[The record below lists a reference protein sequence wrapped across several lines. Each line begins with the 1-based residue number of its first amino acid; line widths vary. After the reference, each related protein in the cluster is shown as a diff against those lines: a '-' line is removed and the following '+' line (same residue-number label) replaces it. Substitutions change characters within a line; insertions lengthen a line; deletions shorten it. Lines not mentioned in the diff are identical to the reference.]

1 MATYIPN
8 VKDYIPKSEPYTPD
22 FKFISDALANRQDR
36 YDKNLA
42 QLNNLYGQ
50 VVYADL
56 SREDNKSVRDQYTKE
71 LAPKI
76 QQVTG
81 LDFSLAQNVDAA
93 QALFKPFYD
102 DAHIVRDLVYTKQYK
117 NEMKKAEA
125 YKNSPDK
132 DANSKYWADGV
143 KYMNYQMQDFKD
155 ATREKS
161 MTKALPQ
168 YFQNPDL
175 YNRALEVL
183 TTGGPDG
190 KGFKVKNMYLDS
202 TGNFIVEQENGIELL
217 SRPTGAMIDNPNFDP
232 NKKEGTNNPKLIPE
246 MYNPAGSHIRFAL
259 GRDPII
265 QQGMQVQGYVAARD
279 WMEANKDKYGGNMD
293 AAKNAWSDMIIA
305 QYTTDESANIKKG
318 KQELDKL
325 NKTANSWDSYI
336 KDAPLVEMSDEYKN
350 WLQTIASRG
359 ALQKGL
365 DEAESNIEFVNSQ
378 PENAENKFNRAM
390 TAYVYNS
397 IQGEIFKAAQN
408 YADLTSVREIDEN
421 QFALEKYKADR
432 REELARLKA
441 RLKSQAEKNKNQTS
455 FSSNP
460 FAPRGGNNIPGDA
473 NENMI
478 FMPLDENGNSD
489 FIGANRNSQKTAL
502 EALDEYDLYFIKE
515 FYTKFADELNSDINT
530 ANMNSLTLTS
540 ANDELGEV
548 STAGIFVPNYTS
560 GKLDFYSWDETPK
573 LLETNPNFI
582 RRHYEY
588 VSSGLNNYAKVFPS
602 IQKDEMSTFMGDM
615 SELTMV
621 RENLQTRYDI
631 TQKEMANV
639 YANVIDKLG
648 LNSKKSLQGFNFEG
662 DPVDF
667 MDSRGNIRTIDEI
680 VEERKNLVLGQILP
694 LLPRTIPSLE
704 ESIELSLSGQLN
716 NSKQIRNRQ
725 TGQVYN
731 VPMSF
736 VDVLNDTYG
745 ADRITDQVIDAQWR
759 STPAF
764 GMQSYYVA
772 NELKPL
778 AEYLASV
785 GVDPRTNGPMV
796 LAQTY
801 YLPSDSRDNFSEYIR
816 RDQSDDELN
825 NQLVGPFN
833 QLQKVVGQMHGMIN
847 KEMSS
852 INAIPGVTAFNFD
865 SRFYGRDDAG
875 DGAISNGREYKM
887 DSSFDPAGVNET
899 LKIFDIIERLPYGT
913 GQIAL
918 VGDFGN
924 AYSEDLPTLLQEK
937 DNAWWT
943 KNYGVEVPDGR
954 VALKGSEVLK
964 QIKLDLAQLY
974 ERGPKSFGIG
984 KAPSFRIES
993 FPYGGG
999 KGAEGNQLIKKI
1011 ILDESYARTLEE
1023 IFTAKNE
1030 KFQDE
1035 KFKIPNNTLTIFANR
1050 ELYDDPQ
1057 DPAYQYVSGV
1067 GFRIGATGSN
1077 GQDILNIDRGG
1088 KVVFEKRGGIYYAK
1102 EAKYTYDG
1110 TNYNLGTFTAP
1121 TPLIKQNGEPFS
1133 EKEVDAYYRFKHQ
1146 QMVQNAQTNLQ
1157 FSNNS
1162 KRSKTN
1168 DNSLNE

>member
-102 DAHIVRDLVYTKQYK
+102 DQHIVRDLVFTKQYK

-125 YKNSPDK
+125 YKNSSDK
-132 DANSKYWADGV
+132 EANSKYWGDGV
-143 KYMNYQMQDFKD
+143 KYMGYQMDDFVN

-175 YNRALEVL
+175 YNRAMEVL

-232 NKKEGTNNPKLIPE
+232 DKKESTSNPKQIPE
-246 MYNPAGSHIRFAL
+246 TYNPAGSHIRFAL

-279 WMEANKDKYGGNMD
+279 WMEANKGNYGGNMD
-293 AAKNAWSDMIIA
+293 AAKEAWSDMIIA
-305 QYTTDESANIKKG
+305 QYTTEESANIKKG

-325 NKTANSWDSYI
+325 NKTANSWDSYV
-336 KDAPLVEMSDEYKN
+336 KNTPLVEMSDEYKS

-359 ALQKGL
+359 ALEKGL
-365 DEAESNIEFVNSQ
+365 EEAESNVQFVNSET
-378 PENAENKFNRAM
+378 PDVDGKFNKAM

-408 YADLTSVREIDEN
+408 YADLTSIREIDEN

-455 FSSNP
+455 FNFNP
-460 FAPRGGNNIPGDA
+460 FAPNSGGPLPGDA

-478 FMPLDENGNSD
+478 FMPVDENGNSD
-489 FIGANRNSQKTAL
+489 FIGANRESQKNAL
-502 EALDEYDLYFIKE
+502 EALDEFDLYYIKE
-515 FYTKFADELNSDINT
+515 FYTNFADELNSDINT

-548 STAGIFVPNYTS
+548 STAGIFVPNYNS

-573 LLETNPNFI
+573 LLETNPDFI

-588 VSSGLNNYAKVFPS
+588 VQNGMNNYAKVFPS
-602 IQKDEMSTFMGDM
+602 IQKDDMSDFMGKM
-615 SELTMV
+615 QEVTVM
-621 RENLQTRYDI
+621 RENIQTRYDI
-631 TQKEMANV
+631 TQEEMKNV

-648 LNSKKSLQGFNFEG
+648 LNSQKSLQGFNFEG

-667 MDSRGNIRTIDEI
+667 MDGRGNIRTIDEI

-716 NSKQIRNRQ
+716 NSYQTRNRQ
-725 TGQVYN
+725 TGEIYN

-736 VDVLNDTYG
+736 VDVLNDRYG
-745 ADRITDQVIDAQWR
+745 ADRITDDVIDAQWR

-785 GVDPRTNGPMV
+785 GVDPRTNSPMQ
-796 LAQTY
+796 LAATY
-801 YLPSDSRDNFSEYIR
+801 YVPSQRGDNMSEYTR
-816 RDQSDDELN
+816 RDQAEGTLN
-825 NQLVGPFN
+825 RELVGPFD

-852 INAIPGVTAFNFD
+852 INAIAGQTAFNFD

-875 DGAISNGREYKM
+875 DGAIASGREYRV
-887 DSSFDPAGVNET
+887 DSNFDPAGVNES
-899 LKIFDIIERLPYGT
+899 LKIFDIVEKLPYGT
-913 GQIAL
+913 GQISL

-924 AYSEDLPTLLQEK
+924 AYSPDLPTKLKNESA
-937 DNAWWT
+937 AWWME
-943 KNYGVEVPDGR
+943 NYNVEVPSGE

-964 QIKLDLAQLY
+964 QVKLDLAQLY
-974 ERGPKSFGIG
+974 ERGPKSFGQG
-984 KAPSFRIES
+984 KSPSFRIES

-999 KGAEGNQLIKKI
+999 KGAEGTQLVKKI

-1023 IFTAKNE
+1023 VLSTS
-1030 KFQDE
+1030 DT
-1035 KFKIPNNTLTIFANR
+1035 KFKIPNNTITIFANR

-1067 GFRIGATGSN
+1067 GFRIGAPGAN
-1077 GQDILNIDRGG
+1077 GQDIINIDRGG
-1088 KVVFEKRGGIYYAK
+1088 KVIFEKRNGVYYAK

-1110 TNYNLGTFTAP
+1110 TNYNLGSFTSP
-1121 TPLIKQNGEPFS
+1121 TPLVKQNGEPFS
-1133 EKEVDAYYRFKHQ
+1133 EKEVDMYYKYKHQ
-1146 QMVQNAQTNLQ
+1146 QMVQTAQSNLQ
-1157 FSNNS
+1157 YSNKS
-1162 KRSKTN
+1162 KQSKTN
-1168 DNSLNE
+1168 DNSINE

>member
-102 DAHIVRDLVYTKQYK
+102 DQHIVRDLVFTKQYK

-125 YKNSPDK
+125 YRNSPDK
-132 DANSKYWADGV
+132 EANSKYWQDGV
-143 KYMNYQMQDFKD
+143 KYMSYQMQDFKD

-175 YNRALEVL
+175 YNRAMEVL

-190 KGFKVKNMYLDS
+190 KGFKVKNMYLDA

-232 NKKEGTNNPKLIPE
+232 DKKESTSNPKQIPE
-246 MYNPAGSHIRFAL
+246 TYNPAGSHIRFAL

-279 WMEANKDKYGGNMD
+279 WMEANKDTYGGNMD
-293 AAKNAWSDMIIA
+293 AAKEAWSDMIIA
-305 QYTTDESANIKKG
+305 QYTTEESANIKKG

-359 ALQKGL
+359 TLQKGL
-365 DEAESNIEFVNSQ
+365 EEAESNVEFVNSEA
-378 PENAENKFNRAM
+378 PDADAKFNKAM

-432 REELARLKA
+432 REELAKLKA
-441 RLKSQAEKNKNQTS
+441 RLKSEAEKNKNQGG
-455 FSSNP
+455 FNVNP
-460 FAPRGGNNIPGDA
+460 FAPSGGGNIPGTA
-473 NENMI
+473 QENTI
-478 FMPLDENGNSD
+478 FLPKDESGNSD
-489 FIGANRNSQKTAL
+489 FIGANRESQKNAL
-502 EALDEYDLYFIKE
+502 EALDEFDLYFIKE
-515 FYTKFADELNSDINT
+515 FYTKFADELNSDINK
-530 ANMNSLTLTS
+530 ANMSSLSLTS

-548 STAGIFVPNYTS
+548 STAGLFVPNYNS
-560 GKLDFYSWDETPK
+560 GKLEFYSWDETPT
-573 LLETNPNFI
+573 LLQTNPDFI

-602 IQKDEMSTFMGDM
+602 IQKDDMTTFMGDM

-631 TQKEMANV
+631 TQQEMSNV

-648 LNSKKSLQGFNFEG
+648 INSKEGLQGFEFEN

-667 MDSRGNIRTIDEI
+667 MDERGNIRTIDEI
-680 VEERKNLVLGQILP
+680 VEERKQLVLGKILP
-694 LLPRTIPSLE
+694 LLPRQLPGLE
-704 ESIELSLSGQLN
+704 ENTKRSLN
-716 NSKQIRNRQ
+716 NTLKNSTTVTNTQAGGTYSIPNSFIKVIEDRYGSRLDGYDRNE
-725 TGQVYN
+725 VY
-731 VPMSF
+731 
-736 VDVLNDTYG
+736 
-745 ADRITDQVIDAQWR
+745 DAQWR
-759 STPAF
+759 SLPAYS
-764 GMQSYYVA
+764 MNSYYIA
-772 NELKPL
+772 NELEPL
-778 AEYLASV
+778 AIYLSSI
-785 GVDPRTNGPMV
+785 GVDPRKNSPLQ
-796 LAQTY
+796 LAATY
-801 YLPSDSRDNFSEYIR
+801 YMPNTRGDVMSPATR
-816 RDQSDDELN
+816 RDLAENTLQKE
-825 NQLVGPFN
+825 LVGPFN
-833 QLQKVVGQMHGMIN
+833 KLQDVIGQMHGMIN

-852 INAIPGVTAFNFD
+852 INAIPGETSFNFD

-875 DGAISNGREYKM
+875 DGAIASGREYRM
-887 DSSFDPAGVNET
+887 DSDFDAGGVQES
-899 LKIFDIIERLPYGT
+899 LKIFDIVERLPYGT
-913 GQIAL
+913 GQISL

-924 AYSEDLPTLLQEK
+924 AYSPDLPSLLK
-937 DNAWWT
+937 DESSAWWME
-943 KNYGVEVPDGR
+943 NYNVEVPSGE
-954 VALKGSEVLK
+954 VALKGPEVLK

-974 ERGPKSFGIG
+974 ERGPKSFGQG

-999 KGAEGNQLIKKI
+999 KGAEGTQLVKKI

-1023 IFTAKNE
+1023 VLSTA
-1030 KFQDE
+1030 DT
-1035 KFKIPNNTLTIFANR
+1035 KFKIPNNTITIFANR

-1067 GFRIGATGSN
+1067 GFRIGAPGAN
-1077 GQDILNIDRGG
+1077 GQDIINVDRGG
-1088 KVVFEKRGGIYYAK
+1088 KVVFERRGGIYYAK

-1110 TNYNLGTFTAP
+1110 TNYNLGSFTSP
-1121 TPLIKQNGEPFS
+1121 TALIKQNGQPFT

-1146 QMVQNAQTNLQ
+1146 QMIETAKSNLQ
-1157 FSNNS
+1157 YSNNN

-1168 DNSLNE
+1168 DNTVNE

>member
-56 SREDNKSVRDQYTKE
+56 SREDNRSVRDQYTKE

-102 DAHIVRDLVYTKQYK
+102 DAHIVRDLVFTKQYK

-125 YKNSPDK
+125 YRNSPDK
-132 DANSKYWADGV
+132 DANAKYWQDGV
-143 KYMNYQMQDFKD
+143 KYMDYQMQDFKD
-155 ATREKS
+155 DTREKS

-175 YNRALEVL
+175 YNRAMEVL

-190 KGFKVKNMYLDS
+190 KGFKVKNMYLDA

-217 SRPTGAMIDNPNFDP
+217 SRPTGAMTDNPNFDP
-232 NKKEGTNNPKLIPE
+232 DKKEGPNNPKQIPE

-293 AAKNAWSDMIIA
+293 AAKEAWSDMIIA
-305 QYTTDESANIKKG
+305 KYTTEESENIKKG
-318 KQELDKL
+318 KQELSKL
-325 NKTANSWDSYI
+325 NKTANSWDSYV
-336 KDAPLVEMSDEYKN
+336 KEAPLVEMSDEYKS
-350 WLQTIASRG
+350 WLQTISSRG
-359 ALQKGL
+359 ALEKGL
-365 DEAESNIEFVNSQ
+365 EEAESNVEFVNSQ
-378 PENAENKFNRAM
+378 APDIDGKFNKAM

-408 YADLTSVREIDEN
+408 YADLTSIREIDEN

-432 REELARLKA
+432 REELAKLKA
-441 RLKSQAEKNKNQTS
+441 RLKSEAEKKQNQGGFS
-455 FSSNP
+455 FNP
-460 FAPRGGNNIPGDA
+460 FAPFGGNNIPGDA
-473 NENMI
+473 NENTI
-478 FMPLDENGNSD
+478 FLPTDESGNSD
-489 FIGANRNSQKTAL
+489 FIGANRESQKNAL
-502 EALDEYDLYFIKE
+502 EAMDEFDLYFIKE

-530 ANMNSLTLTS
+530 ANMSSLSLTS

-548 STAGIFVPNYTS
+548 STAGLFVPNYNT
-560 GKLDFYSWDETPK
+560 GKLDFYSWDETPT
-573 LLETNPNFI
+573 LLQTNPDFI

-602 IQKDEMSTFMGDM
+602 IQKDEMTTFMGDM

-639 YANVIDKLG
+639 YSNVIDKLG
-648 LNSKKSLQGFNFEG
+648 INSKKGLQGFEFES

-667 MDSRGNIRTIDEI
+667 MDERGNIRTIDEI
-680 VEERKNLVLGQILP
+680 VEERKQLVMGKILP
-694 LLPRTIPSLE
+694 LLPARLPSLGEMRTMSENNTYPNGTSVRNQLTGETYTIPNYFIKAIE
-704 ESIELSLSGQLN
+704 ERYG
-716 NSKQIRNRQ
+716 SKLDDYDRNE
-725 TGQVYN
+725 VY
-731 VPMSF
+731 
-736 VDVLNDTYG
+736 
-745 ADRITDQVIDAQWR
+745 DAQWR
-759 STPAF
+759 SLPGTVRASWF
-764 GMQSYYVA
+764 RADYM
-772 NELKPL
+772 EPL
-778 AEYLASV
+778 SKYLATI
-785 GVDPRTNGPMV
+785 GVDPRLNDPTTLV
-796 LAQTY
+796 QTY
-801 YLPSDSRDNFSEYIR
+801 YYPEKGRDPYSASIR
-816 RDQSDDELN
+816 RDRAEN
-825 NQLVGPFN
+825 T
-833 QLQKVVGQMHGMIN
+833 LQKDIVGSFNRLENIISDMHGMIN

-852 INAIPGVTAFNFD
+852 INAIPGETSFNFD

-875 DGAISNGREYKM
+875 DGAIANGREYRV
-887 DSSFDPAGVNET
+887 DSDFDAGGVQES
-899 LKIFDIIERLPYGT
+899 LKIFDIVERLPFGT
-913 GQIAL
+913 GQISL

-924 AYSEDLPTLLQEK
+924 AYSADLPSLLK
-937 DNAWWT
+937 DESPAWWME
-943 KNYGVEVPDGR
+943 NFNVEVPSGE
-954 VALKGSEVLK
+954 VALKGPEVLK

-974 ERGPKSFGIG
+974 DRGPKSFGQG
-984 KAPSFRIES
+984 KVPSFRIES

-999 KGAEGNQLIKKI
+999 KGAEGNQLVKKI
-1011 ILDESYARTLEE
+1011 ILDESYAKTLEE
-1023 IFTAKNE
+1023 VLSTA
-1030 KFQDE
+1030 DT
-1035 KFKIPNNTLTIFANR
+1035 KFKIPKNTITIFANR
-1050 ELYDDPQ
+1050 DLYDDPQ
-1057 DPAYQYVSGV
+1057 DPSYQYVSGV

-1077 GQDILNIDRGG
+1077 GQDIINVDRGG
-1088 KVVFEKRGGIYYAK
+1088 KVVFERRDGIYYAK

-1110 TNYNLGTFTAP
+1110 TNYNLGSFTSP
-1121 TPLIKQNGEPFS
+1121 TALIKQNGEPFT
-1133 EKEVDAYYRFKHQ
+1133 EKEVDAYYKFKHQ
-1146 QMVQNAQTNLQ
+1146 QMVETAQSNLQ
-1157 FSNNS
+1157 YSNND

-1168 DNSLNE
+1168 DNTVNE